1 VYPGDQALALRWY
14 EPELEPLV
22 GGTRA
27 SELVFVGNVNE
38 LGAYADPT
46 GFPLDP
52 PKGFRLVSRRTEQKF
67 LVARF
72 RAAEPISIDASS
84 VEELAGPRP
93 WVEALTAGP

>member
-1 VYPGDQALALRWY
+1 MLALRWY

-27 SELVFVGNVNE
+27 SELMFVGNVNE

-46 GFPLDP
+46 GSPLDP